1 MPESSPAAVGRIAT
15 CVILLLAVTA
25 CASSSDHRMMGAPCT
40 GHARAA
46 IRHVLWIWM
55 ENKPYQKVV
64 KGDDAPNTQR
74 YANLCGLAT
83 NYSAVTN
90 PSLPNYI
97 AATAGTLPGT
107 GTAREAILDDTPA
120 EELPNG
126 RLLGLDNIFS
136 QVSAHGRAWRSYE
149 EDMPAKCVRKDAGL
163 YAARH
168 NPAVYY
174 SRISASECARS
185 DVPLGTATKGPFVRA
200 LNADSLPAFAFV
212 TPNLCDDGH
221 GAARLSFHT
230 HSFHV
235 CSASLETAD
244 TWLGKWLKII
254 TASPAYESGTTAVFV
269 TWDEG
274 GVRPLSQ
281 IYAWL
286 KRTHPA
292 ERGKPCELGTTE
304 QRCHVVLLVIS
315 PAVRRCARSEIPF
328 NHYSLLKTTEE
339 ILELPPLT
347 RGEAVAKSMG
357 TEFGLEHGAVGPRT
371 KSGCI

>member
-1 MPESSPAAVGRIAT
+1 MPESSPSAVGRNAA

-25 CASSSDHRMMGAPCT
+25 CASSSDHRVMGDPCT
-40 GHARAA
+40 GDAPAA
-46 IRHVLWIWM
+46 IRHVVWIWM
-55 ENKPYQKVV
+55 ENKPYQNVV

-107 GTAREAILDDTPA
+107 GKAREAILDDTPA
-120 EELPNG
+120 AELPNG

-185 DVPLGTATKGPFVRA
+185 DVALGTATKGPFVRD

-212 TPNLCDDGH
+212 TPNLCHDGH
-221 GAARLSFHT
+221 GNLNVHFCLPRLE
-230 HSFHV
+230 
-235 CSASLETAD
+235 SAD
-244 TWLGKWLKII
+244 RWLGNWLPII
-254 TASPAYESGTTAVFV
+254 TASPAYQSGRTAVFV
-269 TWDEG
+269 AWDEG
-274 GVRPLSQ
+274 GVSLWSQ
-281 IYAWL
+281 ITARL

-292 ERGKPCELGTTE
+292 ERGKPCELETME
-304 QRCHVVLLVIS
+304 QRCHVALLVIS
-315 PAVRRCARSEIPF
+315 PAVQRCARSEVPV

-339 ILELPPLT
+339 LLGLPLLAHA
-347 RGEAVAKSMG
+347 GDAVTKSMSA
-357 TEFGLEHGAVGPRT
+357 EFGLEHRAVGART
-371 KSGCI
+371 KSGCT

>member
-1 MPESSPAAVGRIAT
+1 VAESSPSAVGRSAA

-25 CASSSDHRMMGAPCT
+25 CASSSDHRVSAPCV

-46 IRHVLWIWM
+46 IRHVVWIWM
-55 ENKPYQKVV
+55 ENTPYQKVV

-74 YANLCGLAT
+74 YANLCGLAQ

-97 AATAGTLPGT
+97 AATAGKLPGT
-107 GTAREAILDDTPA
+107 GKAREAILDDTPA
-120 EELPNG
+120 GKLPNG
-126 RLLGLDNIFS
+126 RLLELDNIFS

-149 EDMPAKCVRKDAGL
+149 EDMPAKCVRKDVGL
-163 YAARH
+163 YVARH

-174 SRISASECARS
+174 SRISSECARS

-200 LNADSLPAFAFV
+200 LDADSLPAFAFV

-221 GAARLSFHT
+221 GAFEVSFH
-230 HSFHV
+230 S
-235 CSASLETAD
+235 CLLPSLERAD
-244 TWLGKWLKII
+244 AWLGKWLGVI
-254 TASPAYESGTTAVFV
+254 TASRAYKSGRTAVFV

-274 GVRPLSQ
+274 GVSWKSQ
-281 IYAWL
+281 AWA
-286 KRTHPA
+286 RFTGTHPA
-292 ERGKPCELGTTE
+292 ERGKPCELGTTA

-315 PAVRRCARSEIPF
+315 PAVRRCARSELPF

-339 ILELPPLT
+339 LLGLPPLPHS
-347 RGEAVAKSMG
+347 EAVTKSMG
-357 TEFGLEHGAVGPRT
+357 AEFGLEHGAVSART
-371 KSGCI
+371 KSGCT